1 MYYNN
6 KKLVLSIFWVVLGAA
21 LLILSLVDV
30 LDSSIYAGMGGGLIA
45 VGALQIVRNLRYRK
59 NEQYRE
65 KIDTEVRDER
75 NQFIRNKSW
84 AWTGYILIIA
94 EAVASLIALIA
105 KQEIVQQVLLYTI
118 CGTITVYW
126 VTYMILSRKY

>member
-1 MYYNN
+1 M
-6 KKLVLSIFWVVLGAA
+6 LGAA

-84 AWTGYILIIA
+84 AWTGYILII
-94 EAVASLIALIA
+94 I
-105 KQEIVQQVLLYTI
+105 
-118 CGTITVYW
+118 
-126 VTYMILSRKY
+126 SRVN